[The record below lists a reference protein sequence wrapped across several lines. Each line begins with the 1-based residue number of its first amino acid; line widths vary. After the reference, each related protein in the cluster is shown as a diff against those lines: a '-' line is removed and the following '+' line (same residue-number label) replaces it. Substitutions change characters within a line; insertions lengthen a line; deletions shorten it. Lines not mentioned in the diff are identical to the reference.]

1 VADREH
7 ILVVD
12 DNESNRYAVG
22 RMVRAAG
29 FETSEA
35 MNGRQAIR
43 LARTNPDAIVI
54 DVNLPDMSGYDV
66 VREIRGN
73 PNTSSIPIV
82 HLSASYMRDEDR
94 VFGLDN
100 GANAYLT
107 HPVEPTVL
115 VATIRSLI
123 RFRRVEDQQRTAGQE
138 WQATFDAI
146 RDLVCVV
153 NESGAVTRANRAALT
168 AFGRET
174 PGGSWVVF
182 MSRAFPGI
190 DAAALRALL
199 VVSETT
205 VREFRAGDCW
215 LRIAVH
221 PLPGLGRYTGS
232 QVCVVTDVT
241 PEKQA
246 EVERTALLANA
257 ERARQE
263 AEAANGA
270 KNEFLATMSHEIRT
284 PINAILGYAQLLDM
298 GLAGSV
304 SAEQRQQLDRLR
316 RSAAHLLQLVNELF
330 DLGAVD
336 AGGMR
341 LERELALVDD
351 VVEDALAIGRPLAFA
366 RGIRIETEGCGDRH
380 LFYVADTG
388 RVRQILVNLLS
399 NAVKFSAPGA
409 RIMLKCETTAP
420 PTDVATSPDRRYIAI
435 RVSDSGVGVSEEQ
448 LDSIFDPFVQG
459 DSGTTR
465 AWGGSGL
472 GLTISRRL
480 ARLMGGDIT
489 VTSAVGHGSAF
500 TLWLPAGDDQSLIET
515 AEQATPRAAN
525 APFDPII
532 LAQLGRIVSS
542 SSLTAANAVMLRLRT
557 DTRFARASMLSDAQ
571 LIDHLPAHLVDIG
584 LALVIVAEVGL
595 EASSLLHDGSAI
607 RTEIAERHG
616 AQRRR
621 LGWTMQQV
629 ELEYDIIREEL
640 ERLLRGRHTP
650 VGDVPD
656 TRAEAHA
663 AGAVELITR
672 LLDQSRAAS
681 VRGFKEASGVDD

>member
-1 VADREH
+1 MADREH

-542 SSLTAANAVMLRLRT
+542 SSLTVANAVMLRLRT

-650 VGDVPD
+650 VGDAPD

-663 AGAVELITR
+663 AGAAELITR

>member
-1 VADREH
+1 MADREH

-542 SSLTAANAVMLRLRT
+542 SSLTVANAVMLRLRT

-656 TRAEAHA
+656 TRAEAHP

>member
-542 SSLTAANAVMLRLRT
+542 SSLTVANAVMLRLRT

>member
-542 SSLTAANAVMLRLRT
+542 SSLTVANAVMLRLRT

-656 TRAEAHA
+656 TRAEAHP

>member
-1 VADREH
+1 MSDREH
-7 ILVVD
+7 VLVVD

-43 LARTNPDAIVI
+43 LSRTNPDVIVI
-54 DVNLPDMSGYDV
+54 DVNLPDISGYDV

-73 PNTSSIPIV
+73 PDTSSIPIV

-123 RFRRVEDQQRTAGQE
+123 RFRRVEEQQRTAGQE

-146 RDLVCVV
+146 GDLVCVV

-182 MSRAFPGI
+182 MTRAFPGI
-190 DAAALRALL
+190 DDADLRALL

-205 VREFRAGDCW
+205 VRELRAGDRW

-221 PLPGLGRYTGS
+221 PLPAPGRYTGS

-241 PEKQA
+241 TEKQA
-246 EVERTALLANA
+246 EA
-257 ERARQE
+257 ERAALLRTAQRARLD

-270 KNEFLATMSHEIRT
+270 KSEFLATMSHEIRT

-341 LERELALVDD
+341 LEREQGLVDD

-366 RGIRIETEGCGDRH
+366 RGIRIETDGCSHRH

-399 NAVKFSAPGA
+399 NAVKFSAPGSKITLTCA
-409 RIMLKCETTAP
+409 SGAP
-420 PTDVATSPDRRYIAI
+420 PIDAATAPDRRYVAI
-435 RVSDSGVGVSEEQ
+435 CVNDSGVGVSEEQ
-448 LDSIFDPFVQG
+448 LDSIFEPFVQG

-480 ARLMGGDIT
+480 ARLMGGDLT
-489 VTSAVGHGSAF
+489 VTSALGRGSSF
-500 TLWLPAGDDQSLIET
+500 TLWVPAGDDQSLIET
-515 AEQATPRAAN
+515 AEQRTPRSAN
-525 APFDPII
+525 VPFDPII
-532 LAQLGRIVSS
+532 LSQLGRIVSS
-542 SSLTAANAVMLRLRT
+542 SSLTVANSVMLRLRT
-557 DTRFARASMLSDAQ
+557 DPRFARASMLSDAQ
-571 LIDHLPAHLVDIG
+571 LIDHLPAFVVDLG
-584 LALVIVAEVGL
+584 LALAIVAEVGL

-607 RTEIAERHG
+607 RTEIAGRHG

-621 LGWTMQQV
+621 LGWTVQQV
-629 ELEYDIIREEL
+629 ELEYDIVREEL
-640 ERLLRGRHTP
+640 ERLVRGRHTAI
-650 VGDVPD
+650 VDAPD

-672 LLDQSRAAS
+672 LLEQSRAAS

>member
-1 VADREH
+1 MADREH

-656 TRAEAHA
+656 TRAEAHP